1 MKNNRVCIL
10 GGTGFVGRHLT
21 ARLTA
26 MGIECRIPTRSPELY
41 RALRLNGPV
50 ELVQTN
56 LFDQEQLC
64 SSFSRCDAV
73 INLVGILNQDST
85 SSFQQLHVELPDLII
100 DACKDAKVKRL
111 LHMSALNASTTGE
124 VSDYLYTKG
133 EAQNRVLTNSSSHGG
148 LNVTSFGPSVIFGP
162 DDSFFNR
169 FAGLLKLVPGPFPLA
184 CPDTRFAPVYVG
196 DVARAFAES
205 LDNKKTW
212 KKHYELCGPRSFSLQ
227 ELVQYSAKQ
236 LGLNKQIIGLN
247 DSLSRLQ
254 GRALGM
260 LPGKPFSYDN
270 YLSLQ
275 IDSICSSDGLS
286 QLGIPATD
294 IDAVVPYYL
303 GQGSQRSRYLKLR
316 SQA

>member
-10 GGTGFVGRHLT
+10 GGTGFVGRHLA

-26 MGIECRIPTRSPELY
+26 MGIECRIPTRYPEAH

-50 ELVQTN
+50 QLVPAS
-56 LFDQEQLC
+56 LFDQGQLRNL
-64 SSFSRCDAV
+64 FSGCDAV
-73 INLVGILNQDST
+73 INLIGILNQGGGH
-85 SSFQQLHVELPDLII
+85 SFQHLHVELPDLII
-100 DACKDAKVKRL
+100 DACKSARVTRL

-124 VSDYLYTKG
+124 VSEYLRSKG

-148 LNVTSFGPSVIFGP
+148 LNVTSFGPSVIFGH

-169 FAGLLKLVPGPFPLA
+169 FAGLLRLLPGPFPLA
-184 CPDTRFAPVYVG
+184 CPDSRFAPVYVG
-196 DVARAFAES
+196 DVAEAFAQS
-205 LDNKKTW
+205 LDNRKTW
-212 KKHYELCGPRSFSLQ
+212 KRHYELCGPRSFTLR
-227 ELVQYSAKQ
+227 ELVQYTARQ
-236 LGLNKQIIGLN
+236 MGLNKPIIGLN

-254 GRALGM
+254 GHALGM

-275 IDSICSSDGLS
+275 VDSVCSQDGLAE
-286 QLGIPATD
+286 LGIEATD

-303 GQGSQRSRYLKLR
+303 GPRAERSRFLKLR
-316 SQA
+316 SLA